1 MFRLRELDRDELF
14 EKARGEILDEIVNLS
29 QVSPRHWEE
38 VLMARNWDK
47 VSMHVFENIYLP
59 AAQSGN
65 PSIIYIDRLFFS
77 LNARAKNFIKIMF
90 SDTFNTTVDIKL
102 RQWTEQQLPARSVES
117 GWECLQQ
124 EFQNFMT
131 QARLSQDHDDIFD
144 NLKNAVVNEAMRRHS
159 WEEKV
164 NSTTILNKYNV
175 SIFIFI

>member
-1 MFRLRELDRDELF
+1 
-14 EKARGEILDEIVNLS
+14 
-29 QVSPRHWEE
+29 
-38 VLMARNWDK
+38 MARNWDK

-65 PSIIYIDRLFFS
+65 PSIVYIDRLFSSSRKSEKFHKD
-77 LNARAKNFIKIMF
+77 NVFV

-124 EFQNFMT
+124 EFENFMM

-164 NSTTILNKYNV
+164 NL
-175 SIFIFI
+175 